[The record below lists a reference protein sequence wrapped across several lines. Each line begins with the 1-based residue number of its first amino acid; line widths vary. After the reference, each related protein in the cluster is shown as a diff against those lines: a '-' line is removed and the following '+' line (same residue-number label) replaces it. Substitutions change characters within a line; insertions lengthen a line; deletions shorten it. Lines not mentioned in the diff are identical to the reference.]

1 LSVIQRKCARAFN
14 QVSVDQLIIIIIII
28 YYSQLAA
35 HDYIK
40 YIQNI
45 QLHKEL
51 NIPHENTNYTE

>member
-1 LSVIQRKCARAFN
+1 MCKAFN
-14 QVSVDQLIIIIIII
+14 QVSVDQLIIISIIIIIIIII

-45 QLHKEL
+45 
-51 NIPHENTNYTE
+51 